1 MPKKWSKQF
10 SFYLKSN
17 LFEIAQR
24 GPQIFGQLLEENLLL
39 RSLKIAQSGHTVPDK
54 QMKIKQTWSSWSSS
68 SNSEICFSFRIFLLG
83 ALFKLADSSLEGV
96 RVRNTLSCLLST
108 WEQKM
113 PLWKKDVRKSSTSS
127 GQSYRGSKINMAITG
142 LFLFI
147 FTIFKHK
154 FDRKTVDVSRIR
166 TRIVRVD
173 GKYADQLTITT
184 TPSKRCL
191 YEWKMYRKVA

>member
-96 RVRNTLSCLLST
+96 HVRNTLSCLLST
-108 WEQKM
+108 WKQKM
-113 PLWKKDVRKSSTSS
+113 PLWTQDVWKSSTSS
-127 GQSYRGSKINMAITG
+127 GQSYRGSII
-142 LFLFI
+142 
-147 FTIFKHK
+147 
-154 FDRKTVDVSRIR
+154 
-166 TRIVRVD
+166 
-173 GKYADQLTITT
+173 
-184 TPSKRCL
+184 
-191 YEWKMYRKVA
+191 KMPIPASFFYYFQAQIWQKKL